1 MRGINWTASDP
12 RGIAGLELLAHIGG
26 VPTFDATY
34 ATDPRGDEMNIP
46 RLGAEVIE
54 GGTRFTA
61 FASQARRCEVR
72 LLETDGSVRTM
83 HRLEPGGDGVFAAE
97 VRGIGHGELYDLIVD
112 GKRLPDPYARFLPQ
126 GVHGPAMVIAP
137 QHVWRHGQGVTLAP
151 AERIIYELHVGTF
164 TPEGTYAAAA
174 RRLSAVAEL
183 GVTVVELMPVSS
195 FSGRWGWGYDGVA
208 HFAPHPAYGTP
219 DDLRA
224 FVDEA
229 HRHGLAVILDV
240 VYNHFGPAGNYLAAF
255 SPEYFTE
262 EIQNAW
268 GDALNFRH
276 PAMRRYVLDNARM
289 WLTDFRFDGLR
300 LDATHAVADPSER
313 HILQELADLAHGL
326 TPRKFI
332 VAEDERNDP
341 AVVGRLGVDAQWADD
356 FHHAAHVTVTGERD
370 GYYASYA
377 PGTRTMADTIL
388 RGWLYEGQRYPAT
401 GEARGKPATGVPA
414 EALVYC
420 LQNHDQVGN
429 RALGDRLPT
438 MLEASGVGVAPA
450 RALAAVLLFLPM
462 TPMLF
467 MGEEWAAS
475 SPFQYFTDHD
485 AELGVLISRGRRE
498 EFNKF
503 KAFSDPA
510 ASGWIPDPQAEE
522 TFQRSKL
529 RWDERGAGM
538 HASTLALY
546 KALIS
551 LRRSDPVLR
560 AGARE
565 RLEAHGHGNL
575 LVVRRWG
582 NQGDRVLVA
591 NLGPEASARDLVG
604 RAVAARRV
612 MLRTDGGAGGSTDLP
627 AWTAL
632 IAAADGGERESR

>member
-1 MRGINWTASDP
+1 
-12 RGIAGLELLAHIGG
+12 
-26 VPTFDATY
+26 
-34 ATDPRGDEMNIP
+34 MNTT

-61 FASQARRCEVR
+61 FASQARGCQVR
-72 LLETDGSVRTM
+72 FLETDGSVRAT
-83 HRLEPGGDGVFAAE
+83 HALQPGGDGFFAAE
-97 VRGIGHGELYDLIVD
+97 VRGVGHGALYDLLVD

-137 QHVWRHGQGVTLAP
+137 QHVWRHGEGVTLAP
-151 AERIIYELHVGTF
+151 SDRIIYELHVGTF
-164 TPEGTYAAAA
+164 TPEGTYTAAA
-174 RRLSAVAEL
+174 RRLSELAEL
-183 GVTVVELMPVSS
+183 GVTVLEVMPVSS

-229 HRHGLAVILDV
+229 HGHGLAVILDV

-255 SPEYFTE
+255 SPEYFTK

-268 GDALNFRH
+268 GDALDFRH
-276 PAMRRYVLDNARM
+276 PAVRRYVLDNARM

-300 LDATHAVADPSER
+300 LDATHAVVDPSER
-313 HILQELADLAHGL
+313 HILQDLADLAHGL
-326 TPRKFI
+326 TPRKFV

-341 AVVGRLGVDAQWADD
+341 AVVRRLGVDAQWADD

-370 GYYASYA
+370 GYYAGYA
-377 PGTRTMADTIL
+377 QGTGTIADTIL
-388 RGWLYEGQRYPAT
+388 RGWLYEGQVYPAT
-401 GEARGKPATGVPA
+401 GRARGKPATGVPA

-420 LQNHDQVGN
+420 LQNHDQIGN
-429 RALGDRLPT
+429 RAFGDRLPT
-438 MLEASGVGVAPA
+438 MLEARGAGVEPA

-485 AELGVLISRGRRE
+485 AELGKLISRGRRE
-498 EFNKF
+498 EFQKF

-510 ASGWIPDPQAEE
+510 ARGRIPDPQAED

-529 RWDERGAGM
+529 RWEERDAGV
-538 HASTLALY
+538 HASMLALY

-551 LRRSDPVLR
+551 LRRGDPVLR
-560 AGARE
+560 VGARE
-565 RLEAHGHGNL
+565 RLEAQGRGNL
-575 LVVRRWG
+575 LLARRWG
-582 NQGDRVLVA
+582 NEGDRMLVA
-591 NLGPEASARDLVG
+591 NLGPEASAGDVVA
-604 RAVAARRV
+604 RAVAGRRV
-612 MLRTDGGAGGSTDLP
+612 LLRTDGVAGGSTNLP

-632 IAAADGGERESR
+632 IAAGDGAEREWR